1 MFLFLLKSKF
11 NLIGYIL
18 IAILAF
24 GLGALL
30 VIRLSSFTNNEVNHE
45 ETIKELSFKD
55 IGTLS
60 TQEAYVTVVENMND
74 VRQVLGINI
83 PGTKSVC
90 VFSHE
95 FLITAGYNFEEIETE
110 VTEKSEDSKGQII
123 VKLPEAQILSSGILS
138 DKEKVYYESE
148 SIFTNL
154 KEEDKAK
161 LRAEMGEKAE
171 NIAIENGILDKAK
184 ENAKKVLSSF
194 IYKLYSEDDYKVV
207 YE

>member
-1 MFLFLLKSKF
+1 MKSKF

-30 VIRLSSFTNNEVNHE
+30 VIRLSSFTNYEVNHE

-110 VTEKSEDSKGQII
+110 VIEKSEDSKGKII

-161 LRAEMGEKAE
+161 LRAEMSEKAE

-194 IYKLYSEDDYKVV
+194 IYKLYSEDDYEIV
-207 YE
+207 YEKI

>member
-1 MFLFLLKSKF
+1 MKSKF

-30 VIRLSSFTNNEVNHE
+30 VIRSSSFTNNEVNHE

-110 VTEKSEDSKGQII
+110 VIEKSEDSKGKII

-194 IYKLYSEDDYKVV
+194 IYKLYSEADYEVV
-207 YE
+207 YEKI

>member
-1 MFLFLLKSKF
+1 MKSKF

-30 VIRLSSFTNNEVNHE
+30 VIRSSSFTNYEVNHE

-74 VRQVLGINI
+74 VRQVLGISI

-110 VTEKSEDSKGQII
+110 VIEKSEDSKGQII

-194 IYKLYSEDDYKVV
+194 IYKLYSENDYEIV
-207 YE
+207 YEKI

>member
-1 MFLFLLKSKF
+1 MKSKF

-30 VIRLSSFTNNEVNHE
+30 VIRLSSFTNNEVNRE

>member
-1 MFLFLLKSKF
+1 MKSKF

>member
-1 MFLFLLKSKF
+1 MKSKF

-194 IYKLYSEDDYKVV
+194 IYKLYSEADYEVV

>member
-1 MFLFLLKSKF
+1 MKSKF

-30 VIRLSSFTNNEVNHE
+30 VIRSSSFTNNKVNHE

-110 VTEKSEDSKGQII
+110 VIEKSEDSKGQII

-194 IYKLYSEDDYKVV
+194 IYKLYSEADYEVV
-207 YE
+207 YEKI

>member
-1 MFLFLLKSKF
+1 MKPKF

-24 GLGALL
+24 GLGTLL
-30 VIRLSSFTNNEVNHE
+30 VIRSSSFINNEVNHE

-110 VTEKSEDSKGQII
+110 VIEKSEDSKGKII

-194 IYKLYSEDDYKVV
+194 IYKLYSEDDYEIV
-207 YE
+207 YEKI

>member
-1 MFLFLLKSKF
+1 MKSKF

-30 VIRLSSFTNNEVNHE
+30 AIRSSSFTNNEVNHE

-110 VTEKSEDSKGQII
+110 VIEKSEDSKGKII

-194 IYKLYSEDDYKVV
+194 IYKLYSEADYEVV
-207 YE
+207 YEKI

>member
-1 MFLFLLKSKF
+1 MKPKF

-24 GLGALL
+24 GLGTLL
-30 VIRLSSFTNNEVNHE
+30 VIRSSSFINNEVNHE

-55 IGTLS
+55 IDTLS

-74 VRQVLGINI
+74 ARQVLGINI

-110 VTEKSEDSKGQII
+110 VIEKSEDSKGQII
-123 VKLPEAQILSSGILS
+123 VKLPEAQILTSGILF

-194 IYKLYSEDDYKVV
+194 IYKLYSEADYEVV
-207 YE
+207 YEKI

>member
-1 MFLFLLKSKF
+1 MKPKF

-30 VIRLSSFTNNEVNHE
+30 VIRSSSFTNYEVNHE

-110 VTEKSEDSKGQII
+110 VIEKSEDSKGQII
-123 VKLPEAQILSSGILS
+123 VKLPEAQILTSGILF

-194 IYKLYSEDDYKVV
+194 IYKLYSEDDYEIV
-207 YE
+207 YEKI

>member
-1 MFLFLLKSKF
+1 MKSKF

-18 IAILAF
+18 IAILAS

-110 VTEKSEDSKGQII
+110 VIEKSEDSKGQII

>member
-1 MFLFLLKSKF
+1 MKSKF

-30 VIRLSSFTNNEVNHE
+30 VIRSSSFTNHEVNHE

-74 VRQVLGINI
+74 VRQVLGISI

-110 VTEKSEDSKGQII
+110 VTEKNEDSKGQII

-194 IYKLYSEDDYKVV
+194 IYKLYSEDDYEIV
-207 YE
+207 YEKI

>member
-1 MFLFLLKSKF
+1 MKSKF

-110 VTEKSEDSKGQII
+110 VIEKSEDSKGQII

>member
-1 MFLFLLKSKF
+1 MKSKF

-30 VIRLSSFTNNEVNHE
+30 VIRSSSFTNHEVNHE

-74 VRQVLGINI
+74 VRQVLGISI

-110 VTEKSEDSKGQII
+110 VIEKSEDSKGQII

-194 IYKLYSEDDYKVV
+194 IYKLYSEDDYEIV
-207 YE
+207 YEKI

>member
-1 MFLFLLKSKF
+1 MKPKF

-30 VIRLSSFTNNEVNHE
+30 AIRSSSFTNNEVNHE
-45 ETIKELSFKD
+45 ETVKELSFKD

-60 TQEAYVTVVENMND
+60 TQEAYVTVVKNMND
-74 VRQVLGINI
+74 ARQVLGINI

-110 VTEKSEDSKGQII
+110 VIEKSEDSKGQII

-194 IYKLYSEDDYKVV
+194 IYKLYSEDDYEIV
-207 YE
+207 YEKI

>member
-1 MFLFLLKSKF
+1 MKSKF

-30 VIRLSSFTNNEVNHE
+30 VIRSSSFTNYEVNHE

-110 VTEKSEDSKGQII
+110 VIEKSEDSKGQII

-194 IYKLYSEDDYKVV
+194 IYKLYSEDDYEIV
-207 YE
+207 YEKI

>member
-1 MFLFLLKSKF
+1 MKSKF

-30 VIRLSSFTNNEVNHE
+30 VIRSSSFTNNEVNHE
-45 ETIKELSFKD
+45 ETVKELSFKD

-74 VRQVLGINI
+74 VRQVLGISI

-110 VTEKSEDSKGQII
+110 VIEKNEDSKGQII
-123 VKLPEAQILSSGILS
+123 VKLPDAQILTSGILS

-194 IYKLYSEDDYKVV
+194 IYKLYSEDDYEIV
-207 YE
+207 YEKI

>member
-1 MFLFLLKSKF
+1 MKSKF

-74 VRQVLGINI
+74 VRQVLGISI

-110 VTEKSEDSKGQII
+110 VIEKSEDSKGQII

>member
-1 MFLFLLKSKF
+1 MKSKF

-30 VIRLSSFTNNEVNHE
+30 VIRSSSFTNYEVNHE

-74 VRQVLGINI
+74 VRQVLGISI

-110 VTEKSEDSKGQII
+110 VTEKNEDSKGQII

-194 IYKLYSEDDYKVV
+194 IYKLYSEDDYEIV
-207 YE
+207 YEKI